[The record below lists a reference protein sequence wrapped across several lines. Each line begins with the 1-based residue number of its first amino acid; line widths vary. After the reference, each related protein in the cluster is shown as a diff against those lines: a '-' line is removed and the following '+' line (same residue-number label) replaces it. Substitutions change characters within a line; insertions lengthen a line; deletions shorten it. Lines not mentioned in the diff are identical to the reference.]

1 MNLQI
6 IMKSKFSLME
16 VLELITGLTPRILT
30 VQDFLLDSGRIF
42 SSSVSQ
48 SSRLDELFGMMS
60 LELSQGS

>member
-1 MNLQI
+1 
-6 IMKSKFSLME
+6 ME